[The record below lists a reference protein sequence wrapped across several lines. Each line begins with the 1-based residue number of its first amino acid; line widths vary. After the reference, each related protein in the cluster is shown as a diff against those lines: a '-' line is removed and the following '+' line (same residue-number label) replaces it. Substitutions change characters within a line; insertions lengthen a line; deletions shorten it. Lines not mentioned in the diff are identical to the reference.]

1 MHDIIYLLGDKK
13 MKLLIVDDEELIRN
27 VIKEYASLEGF
38 EIDETYDGLNAIDM
52 VKNNDY
58 DLIIMDI
65 MMPKCDG
72 YKAVEEIKKMKNI
85 PFIMLSA
92 RNEEYDKLYGFNLGI
107 DDYMTKPFSPK
118 ELMARIKA
126 VTKRLSGNSPKYVFE
141 GLTIDDSAHE
151 VYIDNERVDL
161 TPKEYELLKY
171 LIQNKNIALS
181 RESLLD
187 KVWGYDFYGD
197 DRTIDTHIKTLRNN
211 LKEYRKFIVTVRGM
225 GYKFEYKE

>member
-1 MHDIIYLLGDKK
+1 M
-13 MKLLIVDDEELIRN
+13 
-27 VIKEYASLEGF
+27 
-38 EIDETYDGLNAIDM
+38 
-52 VKNNDY
+52 
-58 DLIIMDI
+58 
-65 MMPKCDG
+65 
-72 YKAVEEIKKMKNI
+72 
-85 PFIMLSA
+85 
-92 RNEEYDKLYGFNLGI
+92 
-107 DDYMTKPFSPK
+107 
-118 ELMARIKA
+118 
-126 VTKRLSGNSPKYVFE
+126 FE